1 MVSIDQTGSS
11 ALSHQIATA
20 LSDEILAGKYLPG
33 TRILQEDIARK
44 FKASRS
50 PVREALQMLA
60 AAGLVKLI
68 AHTGAWIAELSL
80 NECEEM
86 YLIRENIEPL
96 MLRFSLPNLTSEQ
109 ISKLEKL
116 AQAMEKNN
124 DPEVFLKLDR
134 EFHLLSYSGAD
145 TALLG
150 EMVERM
156 WNTTQHYRR
165 AYTVLLTQNSFVN
178 AHYEHHLLVAA
189 LKRNDPDDASRVLFG
204 HIRRTRVELSTHPEL
219 FQSQNRMPIG

>member
-1 MVSIDQTGSS
+1 MVSIDQTSSS
-11 ALSHQIATA
+11 ALSHQIAAA

-60 AAGLVKLI
+60 ASGLVKLI

-96 MLRFSLPNLTSEQ
+96 MLRFSLPNLRPEQ
-109 ISKLEKL
+109 IIKIEKL
-116 AQAMEKNN
+116 AQAMEKNT
-124 DPEVFLKLDR
+124 DPEIFLK
-134 EFHLLSYSGAD
+134 
-145 TALLG
+145 
-150 EMVERM
+150 
-156 WNTTQHYRR
+156 
-165 AYTVLLTQNSFVN
+165 
-178 AHYEHHLLVAA
+178 
-189 LKRNDPDDASRVLFG
+189 
-204 HIRRTRVELSTHPEL
+204 
-219 FQSQNRMPIG
+219 